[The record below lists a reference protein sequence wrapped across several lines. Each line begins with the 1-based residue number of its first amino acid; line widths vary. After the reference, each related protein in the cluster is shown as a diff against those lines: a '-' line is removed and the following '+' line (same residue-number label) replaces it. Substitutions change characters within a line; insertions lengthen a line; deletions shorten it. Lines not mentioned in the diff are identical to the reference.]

1 MPVTNL
7 ASAGYALWNY
17 LEKNGYDAA
26 SIYKGAKLNCELMTK
41 PGCRFPNKNLNQLW
55 RDVSGIVNDPCFG
68 IELPKFWHPSN
79 LGFLGY
85 AMLASHSLR
94 TSLERFVR
102 YHRVVS
108 NFDFIRMDETNES
121 LNIILLRR
129 KEFGRTPAQV
139 DALFALIMEVCRRN
153 YIGDLAPVSVAFTHS
168 KPDCAKSY
176 FSFFQSPVIFNAKSD
191 RLALPLDAIDKNLP
205 GGHPQLAEFHDQL
218 IIEYLHQMDE
228 EDIVQKIKAEIIRQ
242 LPSGNVT
249 RKTVAREIA
258 MSTRSMQRSLQEE
271 GTTFS
276 TIQNET
282 RLDLAK
288 QYLTGGNVDMTELA
302 FILGFS
308 EVSAFSRAFRRW
320 TGMSPSQFQKAA

>member
-1 MPVTNL
+1 
-7 ASAGYALWNY
+7 
-17 LEKNGYDAA
+17 
-26 SIYKGAKLNCELMTK
+26 
-41 PGCRFPNKNLNQLW
+41 
-55 RDVSGIVNDPCFG
+55 
-68 IELPKFWHPSN
+68 
-79 LGFLGY
+79 
-85 AMLASHSLR
+85 
-94 TSLERFVR
+94 
-102 YHRVVS
+102 
-108 NFDFIRMDETNES
+108 
-121 LNIILLRR
+121 
-129 KEFGRTPAQV
+129 
-139 DALFALIMEVCRRN
+139 
-153 YIGDLAPVSVAFTHS
+153 
-168 KPDCAKSY
+168 
-176 FSFFQSPVIFNAKSD
+176 
-191 RLALPLDAIDKNLP
+191 
-205 GGHPQLAEFHDQL
+205 
-218 IIEYLHQMDE
+218 MDE